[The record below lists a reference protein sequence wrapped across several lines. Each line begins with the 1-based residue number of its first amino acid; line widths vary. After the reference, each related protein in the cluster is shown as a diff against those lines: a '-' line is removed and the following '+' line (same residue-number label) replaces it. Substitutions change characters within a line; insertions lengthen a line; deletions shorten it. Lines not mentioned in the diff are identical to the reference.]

1 MAFFTCKVRLPLV
14 KTIMLTNC
22 KNKAIKLCFTVEN
35 KKYCTVGTAPKY
47 NRKNVSTL
55 FNRCTKVL

>member
-1 MAFFTCKVRLPLV
+1 
-14 KTIMLTNC
+14 MLTNC

-47 NRKNVSTL
+47 NRKNGL
-55 FNRCTKVL
+55 FQKYVFWFYYSNHTSL